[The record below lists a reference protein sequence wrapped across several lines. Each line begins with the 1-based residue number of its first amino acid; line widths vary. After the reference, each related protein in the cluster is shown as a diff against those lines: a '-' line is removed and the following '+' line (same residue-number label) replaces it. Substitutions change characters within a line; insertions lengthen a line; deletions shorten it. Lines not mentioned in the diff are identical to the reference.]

1 MPDPNAVRSMF
12 ASIAPRYD
20 FLNHLLSLGIDRR
33 WRKRLLA
40 AAGDVRGKR
49 VIDLCCGTGDVSF
62 LFARGGARVL
72 GLDFTREMLS
82 VATARRSR
90 AGSPPE
96 RQIGLALGDA
106 CALPVPSDCADVVTI
121 AFGIRNVSDRAAG
134 LRETARVLRP
144 GGRLA
149 ILEFGNPR
157 NRALGA
163 LYRFYFRRILPRV
176 GAWLS
181 GDDHAYSYLPESVA
195 AWPGAEEFRR
205 EIERAGFEGCGHRAL
220 LGGVAHLHWG
230 TAGKTAG

>member
-20 FLNHLLSLGIDRR
+20 FLNHLLSLGVDRR

-49 VIDLCCGTGDVSF
+49 VIDLCCGTGDVAF

-72 GLDFTREMLS
+72 GLDFTREMLR

-90 AGSPPE
+90 AGSPAE
-96 RQIGLALGDA
+96 RAIGLALGDA
-106 CALPVPSDCADVVTI
+106 CALPVPSSSADVVTI
-121 AFGIRNVSDRAAG
+121 AFGIRNVADRAAG

-149 ILEFGNPR
+149 ILEFGHPR
-157 NRALGA
+157 NCVLGA
-163 LYRFYFRRILPRV
+163 IYGFYFRRILPRV
-176 GAWLS
+176 GAWFS
-181 GDDHAYSYLPESVA
+181 GDGHAYSYLPASVA

-205 EIERAGFEGCGHRAL
+205 EIEGAGFEGCGHRAL
-220 LGGVAHLHWG
+220 FGGVAHLHWG
-230 TAGKTAG
+230 IAGKNPE